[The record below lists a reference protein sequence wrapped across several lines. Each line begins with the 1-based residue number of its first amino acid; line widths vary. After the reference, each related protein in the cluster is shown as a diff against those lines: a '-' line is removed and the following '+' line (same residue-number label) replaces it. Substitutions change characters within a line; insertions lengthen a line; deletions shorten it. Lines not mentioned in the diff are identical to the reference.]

1 MAPHASQSL
10 ERSFLTFFTQ
20 DCAGAILYSTEKS
33 IEVALEAQ
41 QCLGGNGYT
50 NGELMTSVPFQ
61 INALIVVVLMDPIRI
76 SSRTHLA
83 RHSTLC
89 CWSWHAGDS
98 ANVDRERIQQPV
110 RKVEMIVVPSI
121 SRYGLNVLPI
131 DDP

>member
-50 NGELMTSVPFQ
+50 NGELMTSVPAFQ
-61 INALIVVVLMDPIRI
+61 IKALIVVDPIRI

-83 RHSTLC
+83 RHSTLR

-98 ANVDRERIQQPV
+98 ENADRERVQQPV